1 MRFILNLMPLLLASD
16 VPAHVVSVFGA
27 GKEAE
32 MYLDDISMRDP
43 KHWGTLTT
51 RTHVSTMHT
60 FFFEHLA
67 TQHPGKLSL
76 VHLFP
81 GLVMTPAFH
90 NPGVP
95 LFMRIIFTVLGPL
108 FRLMSTPVPE
118 AGERTLFLASPQR
131 FPARQAVELGE
142 VPNSNALAGNSKLT
156 VATGTDGKPGSGAY
170 GVHING
176 ETCHNAKLI
185 EKYRAEGVGKKLC
198 EHTMKALDTIA
209 SGQFWTG

>member
-1 MRFILNLMPLLLASD
+1 MKFILNLMPLLLASE
-16 VPAHVVSVFGA
+16 VPAHVVSVFAA

-32 MYLDDISMRDP
+32 MFLDDISMRDP
-43 KHWGTLTT
+43 KHWGTMTT

-67 TQHPGKLSL
+67 AQHPGKLSL

-95 LFMRIIFTVLGPL
+95 LFMRIIFAIFGPL

-118 AGERTLFLASPQR
+118 AGERTLFLTSPQR
-131 FPARQAVELGE
+131 FPAGHVVEDGE
-142 VPNSNALAGNSKLT
+142 ARSSDPKLV
-156 VATGTDGKPGSGAY
+156 VATGTDGNTGSGAY
-170 GVHING
+170 GVYIDG
-176 ETCHNAKLI
+176 ETCHNGKVI
-185 EKYRAEGVGKKLC
+185 EKYRAEGVGEKLC
-198 EHTMKALDTIA
+198 EHTMKAIETIA
-209 SGQFWTG
+209 LGRVWTE